1 MWAAH
6 VDRWMQSSRNP
17 SKSLVTVWGFM
28 VWSYLQIHFLNKI
41 WPTPPLK
48 NYCMCIYFNIC
59 ISVAKPK
66 GRFAEKEKVS
76 QEGAIV
82 KER

>member
-1 MWAAH
+1 M
-6 VDRWMQSSRNP
+6 
-17 SKSLVTVWGFM
+17 VTIT
-28 VWSYLQIHFLNKI
+28 YIYYTFLTE
-41 WPTPPLK
+41 TPPVLVK
-48 NYCMCIYFNIC
+48 NGKKCRYIYIY

>member
-1 MWAAH
+1 MLE
-6 VDRWMQSSRNP
+6 WMY
-17 SKSLVTVWGFM
+17 LVSVGPF
-28 VWSYLQIHFLNKI
+28 SFSGALARARI
-41 WPTPPLK
+41 P
-48 NYCMCIYFNIC
+48 IY

>member
-1 MWAAH
+1 MY
-6 VDRWMQSSRNP
+6 
-17 SKSLVTVWGFM
+17 LVSVGPF
-28 VWSYLQIHFLNKI
+28 SFSGALARAR
-41 WPTPPLK
+41 
-48 NYCMCIYFNIC
+48 

>member
-1 MWAAH
+1 MLE
-6 VDRWMQSSRNP
+6 WMY
-17 SKSLVTVWGFM
+17 LVSVGPF
-28 VWSYLQIHFLNKI
+28 SFSGALARAR
-41 WPTPPLK
+41 
-48 NYCMCIYFNIC
+48 IYT
-59 ISVAKPK
+59 VAKPK